1 MCQHDVQLDSEHL
14 KLICFKISDDSYA
27 CSRSNI
33 FVAEHFQFVC
43 LVMQTDKASML
54 DEIIDYVKFLQLQVK
69 VNMALLARRTLLASL
84 VHVILS
90 LL

>member
-1 MCQHDVQLDSEHL
+1 MKALQELVPN
-14 KLICFKISDDSYA
+14 
-27 CSRSNI
+27 SNK
-33 FVAEHFQFVC
+33 
-43 LVMQTDKASML
+43 TDKASML

-69 VNMALLARRTLLASL
+69 VNMALLARRTLLPSL